1 MGASNPRI
9 KTNSLDLPAS
19 RLAFFL
25 DPSARGLVGFT
36 TLNTHS
42 LHSGAVLSSIF
53 FGCIRLAHVNQSPL
67 SSCLCVTRLG
77 CCRGIYALV
86 SNHQSQAVRFWE
98 KSTPWLVAFFLLVF
112 AGIQS
117 GKWLHEQ

>member
-25 DPSARGLVGFT
+25 DPSARGLVGFA
-36 TLNTHS
+36 TLNANS
-42 LHSGAVLSSIF
+42 LHSSALLSSIF

-67 SSCLCVTRLG
+67 SSCLCVSLLGRCCGIDTLGDQPSALG
-77 CCRGIYALV
+77 CRALGDMIV
-86 SNHQSQAVRFWE
+86 
-98 KSTPWLVAFFLLVF
+98 
-112 AGIQS
+112 
-117 GKWLHEQ
+117 

>member
-67 SSCLCVTRLG
+67 SSCRCVTRIV
-77 CCRGIYALV
+77 CCSGIYALDGQPSAPGGKVGGELNAMV
-86 SNHQSQAVRFWE
+86 SCILR
-98 KSTPWLVAFFLLVF
+98 
-112 AGIQS
+112 AGGRSDAIR
-117 GKWLHEQ
+117 KMAA